1 MNLGLVHPYIY
12 YLNIFIFTI
21 FISGWLLSFLKI
33 ESLIINSILISANYI
48 GIISLSILNS
58 IFIIFFFSAG
68 YLINIDL
75 AISVLMIGLYVYLA
89 NEFINL
95 WRVLFKEHDDFLR
108 EAQIEIKYKILR
120 KLPAIAIIAPFII
133 SFIIFYSLFYGD
145 NIYKL
150 SPHCENTKDPKI
162 KVCKYSNGTY
172 TGEMKAF
179 RRHGQGEYIWNSGKT
194 YNGEWIKGKALN

>member
-12 YLNIFIFTI
+12 HLNSFILIMLFLSWLGSYIKRDSWILNI
-21 FISGWLLSFLKI
+21 
-33 ESLIINSILISANYI
+33 SLIITNYLGVSGAAILSSIIIIFLFSADYLLNLDLFFSLLMIGVYI
-48 GIISLSILNS
+48 YLSKIFITMFKE
-58 IFIIFFFSAG
+58 IFIIAG
-68 YLINIDL
+68 IKNLLI
-75 AISVLMIGLYVYLA
+75 
-89 NEFINL
+89 
-95 WRVLFKEHDDFLR
+95 
-108 EAQIEIKYKILR
+108 QKI
-120 KLPAIAIIAPFII
+120 PTIAIITPFII

-194 YNGEWIKGKALN
+194 YNGEWIKGKEVN

>member
-12 YLNIFIFTI
+12 HLNSFILIMFFLSWLGSYIKRDSWILNI
-21 FISGWLLSFLKI
+21 
-33 ESLIINSILISANYI
+33 SLIITNYLGVSGAAILSSIIIIFLFSADYLLNLDLFFSLLMIGVYI
-48 GIISLSILNS
+48 YLSKIFITMFKE
-58 IFIIFFFSAG
+58 IFIIAG
-68 YLINIDL
+68 IKNLLI
-75 AISVLMIGLYVYLA
+75 
-89 NEFINL
+89 
-95 WRVLFKEHDDFLR
+95 
-108 EAQIEIKYKILR
+108 QKI
-120 KLPAIAIIAPFII
+120 PTIAIITPFII

-162 KVCKYSNGTY
+162 KVCQYSNGTY

-194 YNGEWIKGKALN
+194 YNGKWVKGKETG

>member
-12 YLNIFIFTI
+12 YLNIFIFII

-68 YLINIDL
+68 YLMNIDL

-194 YNGEWIKGKALN
+194 YNGDWIKGKEVN

>member
-68 YLINIDL
+68 YLMNIDL

-95 WRVLFKEHDDFLR
+95 WRVLFKEHDDFLS
-108 EAQIEIKYKILR
+108 EAQIEIKYKMLR
-120 KLPAIAIIAPFII
+120 KLPAIAIIAPFVI

-145 NIYKL
+145 NIYKI
-150 SPHCENTKDPKI
+150 SPHCENTDDPKI

-179 RRHGQGEYIWNSGKT
+179 RRHGKGEYIWNSGKT
-194 YNGEWIKGKALN
+194 FKGEWIKGKKVN

>member
-68 YLINIDL
+68 YLMNIDL

-194 YNGEWIKGKALN
+194 YNGKWIKGKEAG

>member
-12 YLNIFIFTI
+12 HLNSFILIMFFLSWLGSYIKRDSWILNI
-21 FISGWLLSFLKI
+21 
-33 ESLIINSILISANYI
+33 SLIITNYLGVSGAATLSSIIIIFLFSADYLLNLDLFFSLLMIGVYI
-48 GIISLSILNS
+48 YLSKIFITMFKE
-58 IFIIFFFSAG
+58 IFIIAG
-68 YLINIDL
+68 IKNLLI
-75 AISVLMIGLYVYLA
+75 
-89 NEFINL
+89 
-95 WRVLFKEHDDFLR
+95 
-108 EAQIEIKYKILR
+108 QKI
-120 KLPAIAIIAPFII
+120 PTIAIITPFII

-179 RRHGQGEYIWNSGKT
+179 RRHGQGEYIWNTGKT
-194 YNGEWIKGKALN
+194 FKGEWIKGKKVN

>member
-48 GIISLSILNS
+48 AIISLSILNS

-68 YLINIDL
+68 YLMNIDL
-75 AISVLMIGLYVYLA
+75 AISVLMIGLYIYLA

-95 WRVLFKEHDDFLR
+95 WRVLFKEHDDFLH

-133 SFIIFYSLFYGD
+133 SFLIFYSLFYGD
-145 NIYKL
+145 NIYKI
-150 SPHCENTKDPKI
+150 SPHCENTDDPKI
-162 KVCKYSNGTY
+162 KFCKYSNGTY

-179 RRHGQGEYIWNSGKT
+179 RRHGKGEYIWNTGKT
-194 YNGEWIKGKALN
+194 FKGEWVEGKAVK

>member
-68 YLINIDL
+68 YLMNIDL

-95 WRVLFKEHDDFLR
+95 WRVLFEEHDDFLR

-133 SFIIFYSLFYGD
+133 SFIIFYTLFYGD

-162 KVCKYSNGTY
+162 KVCQYSNGTY

-194 YNGEWIKGKALN
+194 YNGKWIKGKEAG

>member
-1 MNLGLVHPYIY
+1 MNLGLVHPYLY
-12 YLNIFIFTI
+12 YLNIFILMMF
-21 FISGWLLSFLKI
+21 FLGWLGSYIKRESWILNL
-33 ESLIINSILISANYI
+33 SLIIIYYLGVSGASILSSIIIIFLFSADYLLNLDLFFSLLMIGVYI
-48 GIISLSILNS
+48 YLSKIFITMFKE
-58 IFIIFFFSAG
+58 IFIIAG
-68 YLINIDL
+68 IKNLLI
-75 AISVLMIGLYVYLA
+75 
-89 NEFINL
+89 
-95 WRVLFKEHDDFLR
+95 
-108 EAQIEIKYKILR
+108 QKI
-120 KLPAIAIIAPFII
+120 PTIAIITPFII

-194 YNGEWIKGKALN
+194 YNGEWIKGKKVN

>member
-12 YLNIFIFTI
+12 YLNIFIFII

-68 YLINIDL
+68 YLMNIDL

-194 YNGEWIKGKALN
+194 YNGEWIKGKEVN